1 MEELDAS
8 ASAGKSRTLL
18 LGQHSLLAT
27 LTDGL
32 ENDDYRGCFVAGT
45 LHLTPFHGNLLVAP
59 EPHPACPKLRPR
71 WAWDPIDSMPSISGG
86 MRHWSLLVLYDTA
99 LHCGV

>member
-1 MEELDAS
+1 M
-8 ASAGKSRTLL
+8 RLL
-18 LGQHSLLAT
+18 LQASREPCCSANHSLLAT
-27 LTDGL
+27 LTDGM

-71 WAWDPIDSMPSISGG
+71 WAWDPIDSMLSISGG